1 LHYVEAGEGPLV
13 VLLHGARVLERLA
26 AANPAARG
34 SGISRRRTRH
44 ARLQPVF
51 FDLPDLPESIVR
63 ANHWHSFRHF
73 LRDAHPAYTP
83 EEIDRYIE
91 AWSQPGSAS
100 GMINYYRS
108 SVRTSPKKAEAALRP
123 ISAPTCHLGERDRY
137 LGSELAELCGR
148 RPIVA
153 AVPARPSSSGE
164 IGPCDQPKWE
174 ELHIVGAWRRFLA
187 EPASYFR
194 HLVAD

>member
-1 LHYVEAGEGPLV
+1 MHYVEAGEGPLIA
-13 VLLHGARVLERLA
+13 LLHGSQVLERLA

-34 SGISRRRTRH
+34 GGISRRRTRH

-63 ANHWHSFRHF
+63 ANHWHFFRHF

-108 SVRTSPKKAEAALRP
+108 GADLTQEGRSGASPD
-123 ISAPTCHLGERDRY
+123 LGAD
-137 LGSELAELCGR
+137 L
-148 RPIVA
+148 
-153 AVPARPSSSGE
+153 SSG
-164 IGPCDQPKWE
+164 GARSLPRLRASRVCRRKWNTDQR
-174 ELHIVGAWRRFLA
+174 A
-187 EPASYFR
+187 
-194 HLVAD
+194 ADS